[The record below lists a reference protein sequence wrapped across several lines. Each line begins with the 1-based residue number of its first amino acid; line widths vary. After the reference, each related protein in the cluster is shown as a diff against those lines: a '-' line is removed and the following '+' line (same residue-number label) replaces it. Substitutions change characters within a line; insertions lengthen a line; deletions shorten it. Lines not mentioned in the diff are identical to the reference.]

1 MKYQP
6 EIHFVSYNTKYAD
19 LGSAVP
25 KSDGLAVL
33 GVFIEVGG
41 SDNPAYE
48 FLKYAEDVI
57 KGGKWKFCLRQI
69 LNYTLKVVN
78 ENTTA
83 NIAALPL
90 SPFFPSN
97 TSKFYRFRI
106 IMDRLFLTV
115 FLCVSLVPL
124 VLSAAWCRLFSAQAL
139 EIGQIHFVSYN
150 TKYAG
155 LGSAVPKSDG
165 LAVLG
170 VFIEVGGSDNPAYQF
185 LKHAEDV
192 IKASNKTIIMPFK
205 LEPMLPETR
214 DKFFRYSG
222 SLTTPTCDESVTW
235 TVFKHSV
242 KISETQM
249 GYLRKLEF
257 TSGSRMVNNYR
268 PVQKLNDR
276 KVYNSF
282 DKPAST
288 VASTTAAGAGILD
301 ISIGLFS
308 LMLLT
313 ALFGR

>member
-1 MKYQP
+1 MLDIPTNFFNVSGGGLEGSFYHRDSFTFTGGKLITRDQNTLWTRAYP
-6 EIHFVSYNTKYAD
+6 AEIHFVSYNTKYAD

-48 FLKYAEDVI
+48 FLKY
-57 KGGKWKFCLRQI
+57 
-69 LNYTLKVVN
+69 
-78 ENTTA
+78 
-83 NIAALPL
+83 
-90 SPFFPSN
+90 
-97 TSKFYRFRI
+97 
-106 IMDRLFLTV
+106 
-115 FLCVSLVPL
+115 
-124 VLSAAWCRLFSAQAL
+124 
-139 EIGQIHFVSYN
+139 
-150 TKYAG
+150 
-155 LGSAVPKSDG
+155 
-165 LAVLG
+165 
-170 VFIEVGGSDNPAYQF
+170 
-185 LKHAEDV
+185 AEDV